1 MREATNPLAGMR
13 LARWRGLF
21 LDGLAMH
28 PDAVMTY
35 EDALIAVHDFPAR
48 LDWHPSPRLRRTAR
62 TSPSDAQAINHDEA
76 SFACVLNPN
85 VCNSTLFHDP
95 RMHRGDGLGQALLA
109 ATKTNKS
116 PVAAGGVT
124 GQVPLHESVATCV
137 ADQAYADP
145 EALQANSG
153 GLALVIGALIGQRVR
168 N

>member
-1 MREATNPLAGMR
+1 
-13 LARWRGLF
+13 
-21 LDGLAMH
+21 
-28 PDAVMTY
+28 
-35 EDALIAVHDFPAR
+35 
-48 LDWHPSPRLRRTAR
+48 
-62 TSPSDAQAINHDEA
+62 
-76 SFACVLNPN
+76 
-85 VCNSTLFHDP
+85 
-95 RMHRGDGLGQALLA
+95 MHRGDGLGQALLA

>member
-1 MREATNPLAGMR
+1 
-13 LARWRGLF
+13 
-21 LDGLAMH
+21 MH

-35 EDALIAVHDFPAR
+35 EDALITVHHFPAR

-116 PVAAGGVT
+116 PARKGDGR
-124 GQVPLHESVATCV
+124 GSLRKH
-137 ADQAYADP
+137 D
-145 EALQANSG
+145 G
-153 GLALVIGALIGQRVR
+153 
-168 N
+168 